1 MVNNKDNVEIYPRH
15 MSTWLIC
22 CCANKKVQM
31 KRKLGTMLITSSV
44 LLWLIDRFSYI
55 ISSYFSRLLCG
66 DYYLQP
72 VDGIYGDVSC
82 GFNADMH
89 FTALMFLV
97 LITGI
102 VLLIIAIVQ
111 GNVH

>member
-1 MVNNKDNVEIYPRH
+1 M
-15 MSTWLIC
+15 
-22 CCANKKVQM
+22 NKK
-31 KRKLGTMLITSSV
+31 RLGIILIAGSV
-44 LLWLIDRFSYI
+44 FLWFIDRFSYI

-89 FTALMFLV
+89 FTALTFLV

>member
-1 MVNNKDNVEIYPRH
+1 MNKRRLETI
-15 MSTWLIC
+15 LI
-22 CCANKKVQM
+22 A
-31 KRKLGTMLITSSV
+31 GSV
-44 LLWLIDRFSYI
+44 LLWLINGFSYI

-66 DYYLQP
+66 ELYLQS
-72 VDGIYGDVSC
+72 VDCILGYVSC

-102 VLLIIAIVQ
+102 AVLIISLVQ
-111 GNVH
+111 KDVH